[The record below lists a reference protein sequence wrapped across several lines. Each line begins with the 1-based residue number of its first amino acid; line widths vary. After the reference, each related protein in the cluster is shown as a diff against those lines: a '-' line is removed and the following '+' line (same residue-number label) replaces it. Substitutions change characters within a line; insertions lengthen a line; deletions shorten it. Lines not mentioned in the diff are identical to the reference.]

1 MFSDVEMTDDRMD
14 ELAAPVR
21 ARLMAEI
28 GLDPEASRITET
40 RRRQTPTRCHI
51 IQMLETSAGRKLVFK
66 QVFLPDSPEVF
77 RGTVAGQAL
86 AANRLSSHSHA
97 RVPAV
102 LAHDA
107 VAMGMLMDMAPG
119 MPVYDLLSETRNHA
133 AILRDTARWASAFH
147 GTGRVEKRPFRP
159 HFMADHIGKIAAEVA
174 AGTKKV
180 PDPEQFIDLAQA
192 LQSYAPQFDGK
203 PGVSSDRHGDLH
215 LSNILMGQGL
225 AYGIDFHPPKTAP
238 VQFDLARL
246 LVNYVDRFVSLE
258 AIAPGEVVPPPVL
271 SAFLKG
277 YDLIAPDDAG
287 LTFLTRVR
295 LLTNWAS
302 MPGTREAMTI
312 LQLGHFEKLRLMAQ
326 NALRPETKR
335 AP

>member
-1 MFSDVEMTDDRMD
+1 MFSDVEMTDEKMD

-21 ARLMAEI
+21 ARLLAEI
-28 GLDPEASRITET
+28 GLDPGAGRITET
-40 RRRQTPTRCHI
+40 RRRQTPTRRHI
-51 IQMLETSAGRKLVFK
+51 IQMLETSDGRKLVFK
-66 QVFLPDSPEVF
+66 QVFLPDSPEMF

-86 AANRLSSHSHA
+86 ASGRLSSDAFA
-97 RVPAV
+97 RVPEV

-107 VAMGMLMDMAPG
+107 VAMGMLMEMAPG
-119 MPVYDLLSETRNHA
+119 VPVYDLLCDTRNHA
-133 AILRDTARWASAFH
+133 AILRDTARWTAAFH

-159 HFMADHIGKIAAEVA
+159 HFMADHIGKIAAQVA

-180 PDPEQFIDLAQA
+180 ADPEQFIDLAAA
-192 LQSYAPQFDGK
+192 LRSYAPQFDGK

-215 LSNILMGQGL
+215 LSNILMGQGV
-225 AYGIDFHPPKTAP
+225 AYGIDFHPPKTSP

-246 LVNYVDRFVSLE
+246 LVNYVDRFVSID

-271 SAFLKG
+271 SAFFRG
-277 YDLIAPDDAG
+277 YDLVGPQDAG

-302 MPGTREAMTI
+302 LPGTREAMTI
-312 LQLGHFEKLRLMAQ
+312 LQLGHFEKLRLMAL
-326 NALRPETKR
+326 NALRPETKG